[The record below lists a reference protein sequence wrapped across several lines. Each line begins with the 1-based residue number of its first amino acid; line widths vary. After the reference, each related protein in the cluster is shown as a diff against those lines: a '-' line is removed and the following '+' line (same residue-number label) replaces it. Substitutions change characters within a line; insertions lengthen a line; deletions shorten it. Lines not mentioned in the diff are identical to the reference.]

1 MATQVPGRSACQA
14 ALRVS
19 NEAAPGLC
27 SRVRACRGGWFGH
40 RLLAAEVP
48 WCRDGA
54 HGERRGRERMA
65 SRHDAMYEDRM
76 LRGQWPQA
84 TAKYLRWR
92 RFSRPSPPVAAAPGR
107 ARGTRV
113 VDALRRAEAGPDR
126 PAQDGGGV
134 AAIPVR
140 VLWGRPERPC
150 GFPGPRR
157 RIPAACA
164 AFGDTKVLAQS
175 SAPLLMMRRAVGM
188 TTYALGRRIS
198 EAGRLVTTT
207 VCRCGS
213 AKSGSFSFFQSCK
226 AAEILVRPWAHRLR
240 CVSTEL
246 SFHFLG
252 PPPATA

>member
-54 HGERRGRERMA
+54 HRERRRRERMA

-107 ARGTRV
+107 ARGTCV

-164 AFGDTKVLAQS
+164 AFGDTGAGAVFCAAVDD
-175 SAPLLMMRRAVGM
+175 APSGGDDDVC
-188 TTYALGRRIS
+188 
-198 EAGRLVTTT
+198 AGPAYQRG
-207 VCRCGS
+207 GS
-213 AKSGSFSFFQSCK
+213 AGHHDRVQMWKCEERKLFLFP
-226 AAEILVRPWAHRLR
+226 ILQGGGNPCSPLGTPLAL
-240 CVSTEL
+240 CVD
-246 SFHFLG
+246 
-252 PPPATA
+252 